1 MSKGRFAKR
10 ASKAGAGNVKM
21 GNVKVTSLGQVFNRG
36 IDQKGAYDRIENEL
50 SVWEIKRSLYKV
62 GTKIYDELNAVNDM
76 LESSKNLSFKELTEL
91 FDILESKERK
101 VSRFE
106 EYETYVRNNIT
117 EIKTEKDLHRL
128 QKLFKLR

>member
-1 MSKGRFAKR
+1 MKDRFIKR
-10 ASKAGAGNVKM
+10 ASKAGAGNVKQCNANVTNL
-21 GNVKVTSLGQVFNRG
+21 GNVFSRG
-36 IDQKGAYDRIENEL
+36 IGQKQAYGKIENEL
-50 SVWEIKRSLYKV
+50 TVYQIKKHLYDF
-62 GTKIYDELNAVNDM
+62 GAILYNELDDINEM
-76 LESSKNLSFKELTEL
+76 LEVNKNLSFSELKEL
-91 FDILESKERK
+91 FDILSSKERK

>member
-1 MSKGRFAKR
+1 MKSRFTKR
-10 ASKAGAGNVKM
+10 ASRAGAGNVKQ
-21 GNVKVTSLGQVFNRG
+21 GDVKVTSLGQVFNRG
-36 IDQKGAYDRIENEL
+36 IDQKGAYERIENEL
-50 SVWEIKRSLYKV
+50 TSWEIKRSLYKF
-62 GTKIYDELNAVNDM
+62 GTKLYDELNEINEL
-76 LESSKNLSFKELTEL
+76 LESNKEMSFVELREL
-91 FDILESKERK
+91 FGILDSKERK

>member
-1 MSKGRFAKR
+1 MKSRFTKR
-10 ASKAGAGNVKM
+10 ASRAGAGNVKQ

-36 IDQKGAYDRIENEL
+36 IDQKGAYERIENEL
-50 SVWEIKRSLYKV
+50 TTDQIKRSLYNF
-62 GTKIYDELNAVNDM
+62 GAKIYNELDEINELLEVN
-76 LESSKNLSFKELTEL
+76 KNLSFKDLSEL
-91 FDILESKERK
+91 FRVLDSKERK

-106 EYETYVRNNIT
+106 EYESYVRDNIE